1 MSLKKEEKKNLNKD
15 FSFRNDEENNENES
29 LNLALIS
36 NSSSKNQILNNIE
49 LSQGK
54 NGKKG
59 KTEKE
64 NKIDLL
70 NQLIVNRLVQENK
83 FIKQELEIAKSN
95 ILILE
100 EKESQYKSTIEHM
113 NIINEEKE
121 ISYKNIMS
129 LINSY
134 KKREAELNQKIS
146 LYSKEIIKKNDIINK
161 LKQRINT
168 MNEQISQLNN
178 ILSEKIQ
185 IINMLSRNKKN
196 KFNSFDLNLND
207 TISKSANIKNHNRKE
222 SDAKLLYREKTL
234 NNINFKL
241 YDFNNIDNNYISKK
255 YSNERLNTLNNL
267 NIHGKLN
274 LINNTNNNYIT
285 DINNIR
291 NNNEVSNR
299 ITKLVR
305 KKSGYKKIINNKN
318 IDFPKNIINTLS
330 LKKNNSYK
338 NVGYNSISSTINK
351 NNNIINNSPN
361 LLQDKKVDNKI
372 YQHLN
377 INPGKIDLKKIIMIS
392 PSYRYKNTNSNNIN
406 NNYIKN
412 NSNILNDYN
421 KYNYSSIVDN
431 NDKYLMNSNNIIKH
445 NKRIKF
451 NKKFLINKIISNY
464 TNENSNPNKQIKYMN
479 KNNKKIEI
487 NKYFIN
493 NTDNS
498 GLYLN
503 PSFRNITTERNKFF

>member
-1 MSLKKEEKKNLNKD
+1 MSLKKEEKKNLNYFIQQNKD
-15 FSFRNDEENNENES
+15 FSFRNDEENNTNES

-36 NSSSKNQILNNIE
+36 NSSSKNQVLNNIE
-49 LSQGK
+49 LSQNK
-54 NGKKG
+54 NRKKG

-83 FIKQELEIAKSN
+83 FIKQELELAKSN

-121 ISYKNIMS
+121 ISYKNILS

-134 KKREAELNQKIS
+134 KQREAELNQKIS
-146 LYSKEIIKKNDIINK
+146 SYSKELIKKNDIINK
-161 LKQRINT
+161 LNQKINA
-168 MNEQISQLNN
+168 MNEQMSHLNN
-178 ILSEKIQ
+178 ILSEKMQ

-241 YDFNNIDNNYISKK
+241 YDFNNIDNNYITKK

-267 NIHGKLN
+267 NFHGKLILN
-274 LINNTNNNYIT
+274 NNNNTNNIYNT

-291 NNNEVSNR
+291 DNNANAVSNR
-299 ITKLVR
+299 ITKLVQ

-318 IDFPKNIINTLS
+318 IDFSKNIINTQS

-338 NVGYNSISSTINK
+338 NVGYNSINSTINK
-351 NNNIINNSPN
+351 NKNIINNSPD
-361 LLQDKKVDNKI
+361 LFQDKKVDNKI
-372 YQHLN
+372 YHHFN

-431 NDKYLMNSNNIIKH
+431 NDKYH
-445 NKRIKF
+445 
-451 NKKFLINKIISNY
+451 ISN
-464 TNENSNPNKQIKYMN
+464 IM
-479 KNNKKIEI
+479 
-487 NKYFIN
+487 
-493 NTDNS
+493 
-498 GLYLN
+498 
-503 PSFRNITTERNKFF
+503 

>member
-1 MSLKKEEKKNLNKD
+1 
-15 FSFRNDEENNENES
+15 
-29 LNLALIS
+29 
-36 NSSSKNQILNNIE
+36 
-49 LSQGK
+49 
-54 NGKKG
+54 
-59 KTEKE
+59 
-64 NKIDLL
+64 
-70 NQLIVNRLVQENK
+70 
-83 FIKQELEIAKSN
+83 
-95 ILILE
+95 
-100 EKESQYKSTIEHM
+100 
-113 NIINEEKE
+113 
-121 ISYKNIMS
+121 
-129 LINSY
+129 
-134 KKREAELNQKIS
+134 
-146 LYSKEIIKKNDIINK
+146 
-161 LKQRINT
+161 
-168 MNEQISQLNN
+168 
-178 ILSEKIQ
+178 
-185 IINMLSRNKKN
+185 MLSRNKKN

-285 DINNIR
+285 DIDNIR

-305 KKSGYKKIINNKN
+305 KKSGYKRIINNKN
-318 IDFPKNIINTLS
+318 IDFSKNIINTLS

-338 NVGYNSISSTINK
+338 NVGYNSINSTINK